1 MTLSECPLEG
11 GSFVIGIGTLR
22 FKYLLHYRLGG
33 ALVEMMETTE
43 MMKAKAAKVME
54 AKATMEVMKAKAA
67 VVKNLPTEE
76 VGEW

>member
-1 MTLSECPLEG
+1 
-11 GSFVIGIGTLR
+11 
-22 FKYLLHYRLGG
+22 
-33 ALVEMMETTE
+33 VEVMEATE

-76 VGEW
+76 VGQW